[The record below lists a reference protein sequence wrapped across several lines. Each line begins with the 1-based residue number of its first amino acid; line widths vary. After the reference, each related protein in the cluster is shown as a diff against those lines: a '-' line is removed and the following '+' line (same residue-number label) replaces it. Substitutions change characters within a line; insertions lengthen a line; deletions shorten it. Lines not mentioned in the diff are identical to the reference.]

1 MKKTQVINRSDTTVK
16 KVKRIEG
23 VGCIKTEQLSI
34 IVLGEGGPLGQVSHF
49 PTCRCSSY

>member
-23 VGCIKTEQLSI
+23 VGCIKTGVTFSYL
-34 IVLGEGGPLGQVSHF
+34 QVF
-49 PTCRCSSY
+49 FLLILRLMQTPSSQR